1 MSTATTILTA
11 SSMLP
16 DDRVSAEEEGEKGKG
31 FVDSLRELDEQ
42 WPRRRRSQLV
52 VAMGGSD

>member
-1 MSTATTILTA
+1 
-11 SSMLP
+11 MLP